1 MSCDITI
8 VELVHAYS
16 NPKAGLEILPK
27 LLVKATSTRRPPER
41 PTSRQAQVRLDPYE
55 ANAVAAAYRNG
66 ETIKE
71 LAGRYGI
78 HRVTA
83 ASMLR
88 RLGVERRRAG
98 LSDEQADEASRLYP
112 EGWSLARL
120 AGRYGVD
127 DMTMRRS
134 LLLAGVVMRSPHVRC
149 K

>member
-1 MSCDITI
+1 M
-8 VELVHAYS
+8 
-16 NPKAGLEILPK
+16 
-27 LLVKATSTRRPPER
+27 
-41 PTSRQAQVRLDPYE
+41 
-55 ANAVAAAYRNG
+55 AAAYRNG

-112 EGWSLARL
+112 EGWTLARL
-120 AGRYGVD
+120 AERYGVD
-127 DMTMRRS
+127 DMTVRRY
-134 LLLAGVVMRSPHVRC
+134 LLLAGVAMRSPHVRY

>member
-88 RLGVERRRAG
+88 RLGV
-98 LSDEQADEASRLYP
+98 DEASRLYP

-149 K
+149 KRPIRPGATSVC

>member
-66 ETIKE
+66 ETIKGLYLLE
-71 LAGRYGI
+71 GVP
-78 HRVTA
+78 VTVCA
-83 ASMLR
+83 VATVAWEGSP
-88 RLGVERRRAG
+88 GVAVFG
-98 LSDEQADEASRLYP
+98 
-112 EGWSLARL
+112 
-120 AGRYGVD
+120 
-127 DMTMRRS
+127 
-134 LLLAGVVMRSPHVRC
+134 
-149 K
+149 

>member
-1 MSCDITI
+1 MSCDITM

-98 LSDEQADEASRLYP
+98 LSDEQVDEASRLYP
-112 EGWSLARL
+112 R
-120 AGRYGVD
+120 AGRWLAWPG
-127 DMTMRRS
+127 DMASTT
-134 LLLAGVVMRSPHVRC
+134 
-149 K
+149 

>member
-1 MSCDITI
+1 
-8 VELVHAYS
+8 
-16 NPKAGLEILPK
+16 
-27 LLVKATSTRRPPER
+27 
-41 PTSRQAQVRLDPYE
+41 
-55 ANAVAAAYRNG
+55 VAAAYRNG

-98 LSDEQADEASRLYP
+98 LSDEQVDEASRLYP

-120 AGRYGVD
+120 AGAIWRRRHDNAAIITPRGRCHAVASRALQMTYSTGRDERLLRRGVGID
-127 DMTMRRS
+127 HRHSGRPCCS
-134 LLLAGVVMRSPHVRC
+134 GWES
-149 K
+149 